1 MTKEITAA
9 LCKFIQEVGT
19 IEEKSDAQY
28 DKFADLS
35 TVLSVVNPALA
46 ANGLI
51 VTNTT
56 KIVEDKNIL
65 SVQLMH
71 ISGETLPPSEI
82 LLPKGIAKNELYS
95 TGQALTYFKRYL
107 LLGLLNLTAGIP
119 DHDGQVYNPDEQE
132 SKVTPIN
139 KNKPIPLPDENY
151 KALIEKHNKAVGMP
165 SILDKETRNFYLK
178 KVGELVVKN
187 KSLYM
192 QLADAMYV
200 EFGFDRTSGTFS
212 DYIQEPKHVTY
223 IQTWFDAYVND

>member
-9 LCKFIQEVGT
+9 LCKFIQQVGT
-19 IEEKSDAQY
+19 IQEKSEAQY

-65 SVQLMH
+65 SVQLLH

-119 DHDGQVYNPDEQE
+119 DHDGQVYNPDVQE
-132 SKVTPIN
+132 TKVTSIN
-139 KNKPIPLPDENY
+139 K
-151 KALIEKHNKAVGMP
+151 NKAVGMP
-165 SILDKETRNFYLK
+165 QILDKDTRDYYLK
-178 KVGELVVKN
+178 KVGELYLN
-187 KSLYM
+187 STDLYK
-192 QLADAMYV
+192 QLTEAMYA
-200 EFGFDRTSGTFS
+200 EYDFDRTSGTFS

>member
-19 IEEKSDAQY
+19 IQEKSEAQS

-65 SVQLMH
+65 SVQLLH

-119 DHDGQVYNPDEQE
+119 DHDGQVYNPDVQE
-132 SKVTPIN
+132 TKVTSIN
-139 KNKPIPLPDENY
+139 K
-151 KALIEKHNKAVGMP
+151 NKAVGMP
-165 SILDKETRNFYLK
+165 SILDKDTKDFYLK

>member
-1 MTKEITAA
+1 MTKEITKA

-132 SKVTPIN
+132 SKVTSIN
-139 KNKPIPLPDENY
+139 K
-151 KALIEKHNKAVGMP
+151 NKAVGMP
-165 SILDKETRNFYLK
+165 QILDKDTKDFYLK

>member
-56 KIVEDKNIL
+56 KIVEEKNIL

-119 DHDGQVYNPDEQE
+119 DHDGQVYNPDVQE
-132 SKVTPIN
+132 TKVTSIN
-139 KNKPIPLPDENY
+139 K
-151 KALIEKHNKAVGMP
+151 NKAVGMP
-165 SILDKETRNFYLK
+165 SILDKDTKDFYLK

-187 KSLYM
+187 KSLYK

>member
-19 IEEKSDAQY
+19 IKEEANAQY
-28 DKFADLS
+28 GKFADLS
-35 TVLSVVNPALA
+35 GVLSVVNPVLA
-46 ANGLI
+46 KNGLI

-119 DHDGQVYNPDEQE
+119 DHDGQVYNPDIQE
-132 SKVTPIN
+132 NKVTPIT
-139 KNKPIPLPDENY
+139 K
-151 KALIEKHNKAVGMP
+151 NKAVGMP
-165 SILDKETRNFYLK
+165 IILDEETKQYYLK
-178 KVGELVVKN
+178 LVGSLLVKD
-187 KSLYM
+187 KKLYNT
-192 QLADAMYV
+192 LADALYI
-200 EFGFDRTSGTFS
+200 EFNFNRNKKLSENITL
-212 DYIQEPKHVTY
+212 PKHVTF
-223 IQTWFDAYVND
+223 IEEWIAANQ

>member
-46 ANGLI
+46 DNGLF
-51 VTNTT
+51 VSNST
-56 KIVEDKNIL
+56 KVVDGQNIL
-65 SVQLMH
+65 VVSIFH
-71 ISGETLPPSEI
+71 TSGESLPPSEI

-119 DHDGQVYNPDEQE
+119 DHDGQVYNPDIQE
-132 SKVTPIN
+132 TKVTPIN
-139 KNKPIPLPDENY
+139 KNK
-151 KALIEKHNKAVGMP
+151 AVGMP
-165 SILDKETRNFYLK
+165 TILDDETKQYYLQSYQK
-178 KVGELVVKN
+178 LCLLSLSLIEI
-187 KSLYM
+187 KSY
-192 QLADAMYV
+192 QK
-200 EFGFDRTSGTFS
+200 
-212 DYIQEPKHVTY
+212 I
-223 IQTWFDAYVND
+223 

>member
-1 MTKEITAA
+1 MVTLTKEITAA

-119 DHDGQVYNPDEQE
+119 DHDGQVYNPDVQE
-132 SKVTPIN
+132 TKVTPIN
-139 KNKPIPLPDENY
+139 KNK
-151 KALIEKHNKAVGMP
+151 AVGMP
-165 SILDKETRNFYLK
+165 QILDIDTKDFYLK

>member
-119 DHDGQVYNPDEQE
+119 DHDGQVYNPDEQDT
-132 SKVTPIN
+132 KVTPIN
-139 KNKPIPLPDENY
+139 KNK
-151 KALIEKHNKAVGMP
+151 AVGMP
-165 SILDKETRNFYLK
+165 QILDKDTKDFYLK

-200 EFGFDRTSGTFS
+200 EFGFDKTSGTFS

>member
-19 IEEKSDAQY
+19 IKEESNAQY
-28 DKFADLS
+28 GKFADLS
-35 TVLSVVNPALA
+35 GVLSVVNPVLA

-65 SVQLMH
+65 SVQLLH
-71 ISGETLPPSEI
+71 KSGETLPPSEI

-119 DHDGQVYNPDEQE
+119 DHDGQVYNPDEQDN
-132 SKVTPIN
+132 KVTPIT
-139 KNKPIPLPDENY
+139 KNLP
-151 KALIEKHNKAVGMP
+151 VGMP
-165 SILDKETRNFYLK
+165 QILDKYTRDHYLK
-178 KVGELVVKN
+178 KVGELYLN
-187 KSLYM
+187 STDLYK
-192 QLADAMYV
+192 QLTEAMYV
-200 EFGFDRTSGTFS
+200 EYGFDKTSGKFS

-223 IQTWFDAYVND
+223 IQTWLDAYVND

>member
-132 SKVTPIN
+132 SKVTSIN
-139 KNKPIPLPDENY
+139 K
-151 KALIEKHNKAVGMP
+151 NKAVGMP
-165 SILDKETRNFYLK
+165 QILDKDTKDFYLK

>member
-35 TVLSVVNPALA
+35 TVLSVVNPVLA

-65 SVQLMH
+65 SVQLLH
-71 ISGETLPPSEI
+71 KSGETLPPSEI

-132 SKVTPIN
+132 SKVTNIN
-139 KNKPIPLPDENY
+139 KNKS
-151 KALIEKHNKAVGMP
+151 VGMP
-165 SILDKETRNFYLK
+165 QILDKDTKDFYLK

>member
-19 IEEKSDAQY
+19 IQEKSEAQY

-71 ISGETLPPSEI
+71 ISGESLPPSEI

-119 DHDGQVYNPDEQE
+119 DHDGQVYNPDVQE
-132 SKVTPIN
+132 TKVTPIN
-139 KNKPIPLPDENY
+139 KNK
-151 KALIEKHNKAVGMP
+151 AVGMP
-165 SILDKETRNFYLK
+165 QILDKDTKDFYLK

>member
-119 DHDGQVYNPDEQE
+119 DHDGQVYNPDEQQT
-132 SKVTPIN
+132 KVTPIN
-139 KNKPIPLPDENY
+139 KNK
-151 KALIEKHNKAVGMP
+151 AVGMP
-165 SILDKETRNFYLK
+165 TILDDETKQYYLQ
-178 KVGELVVKN
+178 KVGKLLVSDK
-187 KSLYM
+187 KLYST
-192 QLADAMYV
+192 LADALYI
-200 EFGFDRTSGTFS
+200 EFDFNRNTPLSENITKP
-212 DYIQEPKHVTY
+212 QHVTF
-223 IQTWFDAYVND
+223 IEEWLTVNK

>member
-19 IEEKSDAQY
+19 IEEKSNAQY

-119 DHDGQVYNPDEQE
+119 DHDGQVYNPDEQDN
-132 SKVTPIN
+132 KVTHIN
-139 KNKPIPLPDENY
+139 K
-151 KALIEKHNKAVGMP
+151 NKAVGMP
-165 SILDKETRNFYLK
+165 QILDKDTKDFYLK

>member
-119 DHDGQVYNPDEQE
+119 DHDGQVYNPDIQE
-132 SKVTPIN
+132 NKVTPIN
-139 KNKPIPLPDENY
+139 KNK
-151 KALIEKHNKAVGMP
+151 AVGMP
-165 SILDKETRNFYLK
+165 TILDDETKKYYLQIVGKLLIKDK
-178 KVGELVVKN
+178 K
-187 KSLYM
+187 LYNT
-192 QLADAMYV
+192 LADALYI
-200 EFGFDRTSGTFS
+200 EFDFDRNRKLSENITL
-212 DYIQEPKHVTY
+212 PKHVNF
-223 IQTWFDAYVND
+223 IEEWIAANQ

>member
-1 MTKEITAA
+1 MTKEITTA
-9 LCKFIQEVGT
+9 LSKFIQEVGT

-35 TVLSVVNPALA
+35 TVLSVVNPVLA

-119 DHDGQVYNPDEQE
+119 DHDGQVYNPDVQE
-132 SKVTPIN
+132 TKVTPIN
-139 KNKPIPLPDENY
+139 KNK
-151 KALIEKHNKAVGMP
+151 AVGMP
-165 SILDKETRNFYLK
+165 QILDKNTRDYYLK

-200 EFGFDRTSGTFS
+200 EFGFDRTSGTFG

>member
-56 KIVEDKNIL
+56 KIVENKNIL

-119 DHDGQVYNPDEQE
+119 DHDGQVYNPDIQE
-132 SKVTPIN
+132 DKVTPIN
-139 KNKPIPLPDENY
+139 KNK
-151 KALIEKHNKAVGMP
+151 AVGMP
-165 SILDKETRNFYLK
+165 RILDDETKQYYLQIVGKLLVKDK
-178 KVGELVVKN
+178 K
-187 KSLYM
+187 LYNT
-192 QLADAMYV
+192 LADALYI
-200 EFGFDRTSGTFS
+200 EFDFDRHKKLSENITK
-212 DYIQEPKHVTY
+212 PKHVTF
-223 IQTWFDAYVND
+223 IEEWLAVNT